1 MPVSVRESILGG
13 IETVLG
19 GIRITNGYE
28 NDVASVQRWKQRG
41 NPLKDVPCIV
51 ITAGPEE
58 KKKGPNPLITA
69 RLKVYLELYTRQD
82 EGDSAAT
89 DTLLNSILKDIEKAL
104 YADVTRGGK
113 AVDTDIHEVV
123 PFGAE
128 VGNGHAGLII
138 GVEILYRHLA
148 DNSAQAA

>member
-1 MPVSVRESILGG
+1 MPASVRESILSG

-58 KKKGPNPLITA
+58 KKKGPNPLVTA

-82 EGDSAAT
+82 ETDSSAT

-104 YADVTRGGK
+104 YTDVTIGNK
-113 AVDTDIHEVV
+113 AVDTDVQEVI

-148 DNSAQAA
+148 DNPAQAA

>member
-1 MPVSVRESILGG
+1 MPVSVREAILSD
-13 IETVLG
+13 IETVLS
-19 GIRITNGYE
+19 GIGIANGFE

-82 EGDSAAT
+82 EGDASAT
-89 DTLLNSILKDIEKAL
+89 DTVLNSILKDIEKAL

-113 AVDTDIHEVV
+113 AVDTDIQEVI

>member
-1 MPVSVRESILGG
+1 MSVSVRESILNNL
-13 IETVLG
+13 ETVLT
-19 GIRITNGYE
+19 GITTVAGYE
-28 NDVASVQRWKQRG
+28 NNIASVQRWKQRG

-82 EGDSAAT
+82 EGDSTAT
-89 DTLLNSILKDIEKAL
+89 DTFLNSILKDIEKAL
-104 YADVTRGGK
+104 YADVTRAGK
-113 AVDTDIHEVV
+113 AVDTDIQEVI

-128 VGNGHAGLII
+128 VGNGHAGLIV